1 MFLFHYVLVIF
12 VALKNKKMSRKLRK
26 EIYLLFFA
34 LVVGMLSIVR
44 CVRPEVQEGAMA
56 SGCEVNDSAVFHQKD
71 NQNNGKDKS
80 DCVYM
85 DDIAYSI
92 PQFKDSHGNYKKTG
106 VYSVPGFRRTF
117 PDLQDVQLT
126 AAKKWGVAPVRD
138 RAEAEMRKDELVY
151 VGANP
156 FYTMDDKM
164 GYSVPY
170 LVPHASNLL
179 QKISRNFMDSL
190 AMKRIPLHTLIVT
203 SVLRTEDDVR
213 RLRRVNVNA
222 SPESCHRYGTTVDI
236 CYNRF
241 NRINKDKGQVSSAT
255 LKWVLSEVLRD
266 LRKAGEC
273 YVKYEVKQGCFHI
286 TVR

>member
-1 MFLFHYVLVIF
+1 MFLFRYVLAIF
-12 VALKNKKMSRKLRK
+12 VALKNEKMSRKLRK
-26 EIYLLFFA
+26 EFYLLVFA
-34 LVVGMLSIVR
+34 LVAGVLAIVR
-44 CVRPEVQEGAMA
+44 CVHPEVREAAKVSECETNDRVVQDKTSHPKINQENHRIEHAKCM
-56 SGCEVNDSAVFHQKD
+56 
-71 NQNNGKDKS
+71 
-80 DCVYM
+80 
-85 DDIAYSI
+85 AYSL
-92 PQFKDSHGNYKKTG
+92 PQFKDAHGNYKKTR
-106 VYSVPGFRRTF
+106 VYSVPGFSRTF
-117 PDLQDVQLT
+117 PDLQDVQLV
-126 AAKKWGVAPVRD
+126 AAKKWGVTPVKD

-156 FYTMDDKM
+156 FYTMDNKM

-170 LVPHASNLL
+170 LVPRASDLL
-179 QKISRNFMDSL
+179 QRISRNFMDSL
-190 AMKRIPLHTLIVT
+190 AVKRIPLHTLIVT

-213 RLRRVNVNA
+213 RLRRVNTNA

-241 NRINKDKGQVSSAT
+241 NCVNKEKRQVSSAT

-266 LRKAGEC
+266 LRKAGAC

>member
-1 MFLFHYVLVIF
+1 
-12 VALKNKKMSRKLRK
+12 
-26 EIYLLFFA
+26 
-34 LVVGMLSIVR
+34 
-44 CVRPEVQEGAMA
+44 
-56 SGCEVNDSAVFHQKD
+56 
-71 NQNNGKDKS
+71 
-80 DCVYM
+80 
-85 DDIAYSI
+85 
-92 PQFKDSHGNYKKTG
+92 
-106 VYSVPGFRRTF
+106 
-117 PDLQDVQLT
+117 
-126 AAKKWGVAPVRD
+126 
-138 RAEAEMRKDELVY
+138 
-151 VGANP
+151 
-156 FYTMDDKM
+156 
-164 GYSVPY
+164 
-170 LVPHASNLL
+170 
-179 QKISRNFMDSL
+179 MDSL